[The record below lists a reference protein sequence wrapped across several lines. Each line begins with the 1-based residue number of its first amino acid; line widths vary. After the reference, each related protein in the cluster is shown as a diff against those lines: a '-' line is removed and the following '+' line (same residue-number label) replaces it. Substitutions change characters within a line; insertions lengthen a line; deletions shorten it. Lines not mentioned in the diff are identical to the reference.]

1 MQELLLD
8 LTFIERG
15 VLAGV
20 LIALIC
26 PIVGAFLMVRRVSII
41 SESLSHITLTGISA
55 GVLLGSTTMIFSDL
69 NPMYAGLI
77 FAVAG
82 SLLIEKL
89 RDLYKHFQE
98 LAIPIILSAG
108 VGLSAIFMSLSQS
121 GYNEWYAY
129 LFGSIVSVSRE
140 DLQFIIYTALIVIGI
155 VILFYKEFISI
166 SFDQEYATVSGISVR
181 FMNQVFAILVA
192 FIIAMSMKVVGIL
205 LVGAMIVLP
214 VATSIHLSKSFKQ
227 VIGFGILFAQI
238 AMLSGVYFSYQF
250 NIATGGMIV
259 VMGMLQ
265 LVIVMGVKKI
275 INEWQRRAKREY

>member
-1 MQELLLD
+1 MQELLMN